1 MSVWT
6 ERDLPVLRALAN
18 PHDDV
23 RAGFLSIGSG
33 DDLGIGMAPLDLI
46 DSVLTLRDA
55 GYITFRDQQET
66 FGEPNLHLTGVAVTG
81 AGMQILGEWPLFDA
95 VASPEMLA
103 DLLERLAP
111 EASTPEETAAAR
123 SGRNLRR
130 WRSALCILSPWWA
143 RSCWYLRPRRHRTA
157 SISTTGR
164 TDERT
169 RGLHQM

>member
-23 RAGFLSIGSG
+23 RAGFLSIGSS

-66 FGEPNLHLTGVAVTG
+66 FGNPNLHLTGLAVTG

-111 EASTPEETAAAR
+111 EASTAEETTAAR
-123 SGRNLRR
+123 SAAGYVRSVAPTVLRSMFTGAI
-130 WRSALCILSPWWA
+130 SAA
-143 RSCWYLRPRRHRTA
+143 LRTYGHLP
-157 SISTTGR
+157 
-164 TDERT
+164 
-169 RGLHQM
+169 